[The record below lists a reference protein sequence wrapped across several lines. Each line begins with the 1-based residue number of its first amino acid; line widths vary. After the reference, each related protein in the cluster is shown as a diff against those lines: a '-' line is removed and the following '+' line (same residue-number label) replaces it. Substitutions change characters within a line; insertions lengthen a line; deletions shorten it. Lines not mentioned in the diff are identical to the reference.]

1 MATVGTRNPTL
12 RDVLGNLKGD
22 KTFDAEIVE
31 LALEVNPIL
40 EDVVVKEANDTTN
53 DKTTIRTGLPT
64 PTWNSFYEGVQPDKG
79 SKKQVINASGKLESL
94 IQVDADLINLAPN
107 EGAEMADEAFAH
119 VEGMGQEVSD
129 ALFYGDVKV
138 NAKKFNGLAPIY
150 SKMSGTDR
158 QLASFYTIPSLART
172 ASPSNTNLR
181 SIFLVGWGRMG
192 AYCFYPKG
200 SKGGLVRGA
209 VTDERIT
216 LPTTN
221 NRLDVK
227 EQKFTWNIGLTVKD
241 FRACG
246 RICNIESNNLTT
258 LDKDIG
264 EDMLKLWTRV
274 RRTGVKQCWYMAPT
288 VFEWLCV
295 KTRRQTLVTTFS
307 FKDVAG
313 EPVLHFQGIP
323 IRVCD
328 ALETNETV
336 VTT

>member
-1 MATVGTRNPTL
+1 MTVGTRNPTL
-12 RDVLGNLKGD
+12 RDLLNGLNGD
-22 KTFDAEIVE
+22 KTFDSEIVE

-40 EDVVVKEANDTTN
+40 EDVVVKESNDNANDR
-53 DKTTIRTGLPT
+53 TTIRTGLPT
-64 PTWNSFYEGVQPDKG
+64 PTWTSFYQGVQPDKG
-79 SKKQVINASGKLESL
+79 SKKQVLNASGRMQSL
-94 IQVDADLINLAPN
+94 IQVDSDLLKLSPD

-119 VEGMGQEVSD
+119 AEAMGHDVAD

-150 SKMSGTDR
+150 STMSGTDR
-158 QLASFYTIPSLART
+158 QLASFYTIASQARSG
-172 ASPSNTNLR
+172 SPSNAALR
-181 SIFLVGWGRMG
+181 SIYLVGWGRMG

-200 SKGGLVRGA
+200 SRGGLQRSA
-209 VTDERIT
+209 VTPERIT
-216 LPTTN
+216 LADGLS
-221 NRLDVK
+221 RLDVK
-227 EQKFTWNIGLTVKD
+227 EQKFSWDIGLTVKD
-241 FRACG
+241 FRSCG

-274 RRTGVKQCWYMAPT
+274 RRVGVKQCWYMSPT

-295 KTRRQTLVTTFS
+295 KTRRQTLVTTFA

-328 ALETNETV
+328 SLETNETA